1 MNNPPK
7 CEPRHIGNGGPGIP
21 AAARDKVL
29 ERYVR
34 LDCSRTTPGSGLGLS
49 LVAAVAGRHGARL
62 ELGDNRPGLK
72 VTLAFAAA
80 APVDVGY
87 ESKG

>member
-1 MNNPPK
+1 MLTVADS
-7 CEPRHIGNGGPGIP
+7 GPGIP

-29 ERYVR
+29 ARYVR

-80 APVDVGY
+80 AAPAQQ
-87 ESKG
+87 KMP